1 MSDADGCFEATFRS
15 DTANLSR
22 IRAFVRDKAAGMGF
36 SNEALDS
43 IELAVDEAC
52 ANVMEHAYPQ
62 QSSNVGLHLSIRT
75 DLDAFTVVIADKGS
89 TFDPMAVPPPNL
101 DQHLAEFRVGG
112 LGIFLMR
119 SLMDHVDYH
128 IQPGFKNEVRMV
140 KYLTATKP

>member
-1 MSDADGCFEATFRS
+1 MSSASGCFEATFRS
-15 DTANLSR
+15 DTANLAR
-22 IRAFVRDKAAGMGF
+22 IRGFVREKAAGVGF
-36 SNEALDS
+36 SSEALDS

-62 QSSNVGLHLSIRT
+62 KRGDFGIHLSIRT
-75 DLDAFTVVIADKGS
+75 DRGAFTVVITDKGS
-89 TFDPMAVPPPNL
+89 TFDPMEIPPPNL

-128 IQPGFKNEVRMV
+128 IQPGFKNEVRLV
-140 KYLTATKP
+140 KYLSTARP